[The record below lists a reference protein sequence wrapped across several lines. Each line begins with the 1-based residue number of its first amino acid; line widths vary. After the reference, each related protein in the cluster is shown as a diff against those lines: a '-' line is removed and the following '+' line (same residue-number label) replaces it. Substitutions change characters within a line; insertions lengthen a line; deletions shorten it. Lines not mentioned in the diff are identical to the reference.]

1 MAKPTADFSGID
13 VLQVAADLAAVRQ
26 PFALVI
32 VVEARGS
39 AAVRTGAKTILDGEG
54 TVLAGWVGGGSTASA
69 IVRAAIESLQTETP
83 QLIDLDLDER
93 CLPPESRPVASCESM
108 SSQSFPLESRRQ
120 RADFEGFGRVI

>member
-1 MAKPTADFSGID
+1 MAKPTADFSGTD

-83 QLIDLDLDER
+83 QLIDLDLDEEMLATGIPASGQLR
-93 CLPPESRPVASCESM
+93 VYVEPVLPAREPQAT
-108 SSQSFPLESRRQ
+108 RRL
-120 RADFEGFGRVI
+120 

>member
-1 MAKPTADFSGID
+1 MAKPTADFPGTD

-83 QLIDLDLDER
+83 QLIDLDLDEEMLATGIPASGQLR
-93 CLPPESRPVASCESM
+93 VYVEPVLPAREPQAM
-108 SSQSFPLESRRQ
+108 RRL
-120 RADFEGFGRVI
+120 